1 MSISNRAKPEHGPE
15 QPKVTASPDAILEA
29 RVRKHLDV
37 VGLPCLSKSLDEILA
52 WARKE
57 RPGALGLIERAVAA
71 DAELV
76 VTRTVEGRLTQSG
89 LPERPTLETFDF
101 DFQPTIDKAL
111 VMQLA
116 ELDFIRAHEDVVLT
130 GNAGTGKS
138 HIVKAI
144 AVRACG
150 AGIKVLYRRFHALMD
165 ELYASLA
172 DNTYDKRLRRYARVP
187 VLVIDDVGLGR
198 VRRSA
203 DEASAAQMFFT
214 LADKRVGHTSTLLTS
229 NIKLSAWGTYLG
241 DPALTMAVLDRM
253 IQRATRMEIEGPS
266 WRDKES
272 KELNERRRSDAHK
285 RKPPAGARTT
295 YHPPAR

>member
-1 MSISNRAKPEHGPE
+1 MSTSNGAKPEPRPE
-15 QPKVTASPDAILEA
+15 QPKVSASLEAILEA
-29 RVRKHLDV
+29 RVRQHLDIL
-37 VGLPCLSKSLDEILA
+37 GLPCLGKSLDEILA

-71 DAELV
+71 DAERV
-76 VTRTVEGRLTQSG
+76 VTRAVEGRLKQSG

-101 DFQPTIDKAL
+101 DFQPTIDKSL

-150 AGIKVLYRRFHALMD
+150 AGIKVLYRRFHVLMD
-165 ELYASLA
+165 ELYAGLA
-172 DNTYDKRLRRYARVP
+172 DNTYDKRLRRYARAP

-203 DEASAAQMFFT
+203 DEPTAAQMFFT

-229 NIKLSAWGTYLG
+229 NIKLSAWGSYLG

-285 RKPPAGARTT
+285 RKPAAGLRATR
-295 YHPPAR
+295 

>member
-1 MSISNRAKPEHGPE
+1 MSQRAKPADHGPE
-15 QPKVTASPDAILEA
+15 QAPVNDSPEPQTEA
-29 RVRKHLDV
+29 RVRKHLDTLD
-37 VGLPCLSKSLDEILA
+37 LPCLRDSLDDVLA
-52 WARKE
+52 WARKQ
-57 RPGALGLIERAVAA
+57 RPGALALIERAVAA

-76 VTRTVEGRLTQSG
+76 LTRSIEGRLRTSG

-101 DFQPTIDKAL
+101 DFQPSIDKAL

-130 GNAGTGKS
+130 GNSGTGKS

-144 AVRACG
+144 AVRACS
-150 AGIKVLYRRFHALMD
+150 AGIKVLYRRFHVLMD
-165 ELYASLA
+165 DLYAGLA
-172 DNTYDKRLRRYARVP
+172 DNTYDKRLRRYARAP

-198 VRRSA
+198 IRRSA
-203 DEASAAQMFFT
+203 DEPTAAQMFFT
-214 LADKRVGHTSTLLTS
+214 LADKRVGHTSTLMTS
-229 NIKLSAWGTYLG
+229 NIKLSAWGGYLG

-285 RKPPAGARTT
+285 RKPGAAARTA
-295 YHPPAR
+295 HPPAR

>member
-1 MSISNRAKPEHGPE
+1 MSTTPE
-15 QPKVTASPDAILEA
+15 AALEA
-29 RVRKHLDV
+29 RVRKHLEIL
-37 VGLPCLSKSLDEILA
+37 GLPCLQESLDQVLA

-76 VTRTVEGRLTQSG
+76 TTRAIEGRLRGSG
-89 LPERPTLETFDF
+89 LPERPTLETFNF
-101 DFQPTIDKAL
+101 DFQPAVDKAL

-130 GNAGTGKS
+130 GNSGTGKS

-150 AGIKVLYRRFHALMD
+150 AGIKVLYRRFHVLMD
-165 ELYASLA
+165 DLYAGLA

-203 DEASAAQMFFT
+203 DEPTAAQMFFT
-214 LADKRVGHTSTLLTS
+214 LADQRVGRTTTLLTS
-229 NIKLSAWGTYLG
+229 NIKLSAWGGYLG

-272 KELNERRRSDAHK
+272 KELNERHRSDAHK
-285 RKPPAGARTT
+285 RRPAAGARASQPTT
-295 YHPPAR
+295 R

>member
-1 MSISNRAKPEHGPE
+1 VN
-15 QPKVTASPDAILEA
+15 ASPDAILES

-37 VGLPCLSKSLDEILA
+37 VGLPCLGKSLDEILA

-76 VTRTVEGRLTQSG
+76 VTRAVEGRLTQSG

-111 VMQLA
+111 IMQLG

-150 AGIKVLYRRFHALMD
+150 AGIKVLYRRFHVLMD
-165 ELYASLA
+165 ELYAGLA
-172 DNTYDKRLRRYARVP
+172 DNTYDKRLRRYARAP

-203 DEASAAQMFFT
+203 DEPSAAQMFFT

-241 DPALTMAVLDRM
+241 DPTLTMAVLDRM

-272 KELNERRRSDAHK
+272 KELNERHRSDAHK
-285 RKPPAGARTT
+285 RKPAAGARTT
-295 YHPPAR
+295 HPPAR

>member
-1 MSISNRAKPEHGPE
+1 VSAGPE
-15 QPKVTASPDAILEA
+15 AVVEA
-29 RVRKHLDV
+29 RVRKHLEIL
-37 VGLPCLSKSLDEILA
+37 GLPCLEQSLDDILA

-57 RPGALGLIERAVAA
+57 RPGALALIERAVAA

-76 VTRTVEGRLTQSG
+76 TTRAIERRLKDSG
-89 LPERPTLETFDF
+89 LPERPTLETFAF
-101 DFQPTIDKAL
+101 DFQPGLDKAL

-130 GNAGTGKS
+130 GNSGTGKS

-150 AGIKVLYRRFHALMD
+150 AGIKVLYRRFHVLMD
-165 ELYASLA
+165 DLYAGLA

-203 DEASAAQMFFT
+203 DEPTAAQMFFT
-214 LADKRVGHTSTLLTS
+214 LADHRVGRTSTLLTS
-229 NIKLSAWGTYLG
+229 NIKLSAWGGYLG

-285 RKPPAGARTT
+285 RKPAVAARNSQPT
-295 YHPPAR
+295 AR

>member
-1 MSISNRAKPEHGPE
+1 VSRSAELDI
-15 QPKVTASPDAILEA
+15 DA
-29 RVRKHLDV
+29 RVRKHLETL
-37 VGLPCLSKSLDEILA
+37 GLPCLDKSLDEILA

-71 DAELV
+71 DAELCT
-76 VTRTVEGRLTQSG
+76 TRAIEGRLKGSG
-89 LPERPTLETFDF
+89 LPDRPTLETFDF
-101 DFQPTIDKAL
+101 DFQPAIDKAL

-116 ELDFIRAHEDVVLT
+116 EMDFIRTHEDVVLT
-130 GNAGTGKS
+130 GNSGTGKS

-150 AGIKVLYRRFHALMD
+150 TRIKVLYRRFHVLMD
-165 ELYASLA
+165 DLYAGLA
-172 DNTYDKRLRRYARVP
+172 DNTYDERLRRYSRVP

-203 DEASAAQMFFT
+203 DEPTAAQMFFT
-214 LADKRVGHTSTLLTS
+214 LADKRVGRTSTLLTS
-229 NIKLSAWGTYLG
+229 NIKLSAWGGYLG

-253 IQRATRMEIEGPS
+253 IHRATRMEVEGPS

-285 RKPPAGARTT
+285 PKSPPGSRSAQPKGR
-295 YHPPAR
+295 

>member
-1 MSISNRAKPEHGPE
+1 MPDRLKPGPE
-15 QPKVTASPDAILEA
+15 QAAVTASQESLLET

-37 VGLPCLSKSLDEILA
+37 LGLPCLHKSLDEILT

-57 RPGALGLIERAVAA
+57 RPGALSLIERAVAA
-71 DAELV
+71 DAELFT
-76 VTRTVEGRLTQSG
+76 TRAIEGRLKASG
-89 LPERPTLETFDF
+89 LPDRPTLETFDF

-111 VMQLA
+111 VMQLG
-116 ELDFIRAHEDVVLT
+116 ELGFIHDHEDVVLT

-144 AVRACG
+144 AVRACA
-150 AGIKVLYRRFHALMD
+150 AGIKVIYRRFHVLMD
-165 ELYASLA
+165 ELYAGLA

-198 VRRSA
+198 IRRSA
-203 DEASAAQMFFT
+203 DEPTAAHMFFT
-214 LADKRVGHTSTLLTS
+214 LADKRVGRTSTLMTS
-229 NIKLSAWGTYLG
+229 NLKLSAWGGYLG

-285 RKPPAGARTT
+285 RKPSAGVRASHAQAR
-295 YHPPAR
+295 

>member
-1 MSISNRAKPEHGPE
+1 
-15 QPKVTASPDAILEA
+15 VTASSEALLEA
-29 RVRKHLDV
+29 RVRKHLELL
-37 VGLPCLSKSLDEILA
+37 GLPCLQKSLDEILA

-57 RPGALGLIERAVAA
+57 RPGALHLIERAVAA

-76 VTRTVEGRLTQSG
+76 TTRSIEGRLRHSG

-101 DFQPTIDKAL
+101 DFQPAIDKAL

-116 ELDFIRAHEDVVLT
+116 ELDFIRNHEDVLLT

-144 AVRACG
+144 AVRACA
-150 AGIKVLYRRFHALMD
+150 AGIKVIYRRFHVLMD
-165 ELYASLA
+165 ELYAGLA
-172 DNTYDKRLRRYARVP
+172 DNTYDERLRRYARVP

-203 DEASAAQMFFT
+203 DEPTAAHMFFT
-214 LADKRVGHTSTLLTS
+214 LADKRVGRTSTLMTS
-229 NIKLSAWGTYLG
+229 NLKLSAWGSYLG

-285 RKPPAGARTT
+285 RKPAAGARATQ
-295 YHPPAR
+295 PPAR